1 MSNIA
6 ENIIRVRERMQKAAG
21 RAGRELSSI
30 KLVAVTKTAAVEQIE
45 EAFRCGIE
53 DFGENRL
60 QTAEPKILALS
71 LQKSVSWHMI
81 GHLQT
86 NKVKKALGL
95 FCLIHGLDSLK
106 LARKIDE
113 EAGKKGLVF
122 PVFMEVNISEEATK
136 FGMKPQDAKVF
147 LVQCRALPNIKV
159 QGLMVMAPYSP
170 DPEAARPHFKKAAL
184 LKKELG
190 LEYLSMGMSG
200 DFETAI
206 EEGSD
211 MVRIGTAIF
220 GT

>member
-1 MSNIA
+1 
-6 ENIIRVRERMQKAAG
+6 MQKAAG

-60 QTAEPKILALS
+60 QTAEPKISALS
-71 LQKSVSWHMI
+71 LHKSVRWHMI

-86 NKVKKALGL
+86 NKVKRVLEL
-95 FCLIHGLDSLK
+95 FYFIHGVDSLR
-106 LARKIDE
+106 LAKEIDK

-122 PVFMEVNISEEATK
+122 PVLMEVNISEEATK
-136 FGMKPQDAKVF
+136 FGMKPQEAKVF
-147 LVQCRALPNIKV
+147 LTQCRALPNIKV